1 MPTLTHESAAVDH
14 VLQHARLIVA
24 QNYVHVV
31 DPQVPERNRDL
42 AAQLGLL
49 IEAATAVAS
58 AIADNSYEGAAMPHA
73 TVNQLAREAEQI
85 TVQIRSSLCS
95 NAVHR

>member
-1 MPTLTHESAAVDH
+1 MPTLTHESAAVDV
-14 VLQHARLIVA
+14 VLGAARLTVA
-24 QNYVHVV
+24 ENYVHLV
-31 DPQVPERNRDL
+31 DLQVPERNRDL
-42 AAQLGLL
+42 TAQLGLL

-85 TVQIRSSLCS
+85 IVQIRSCLCS
-95 NAVHR
+95 